1 MLSLCMLYFPTFLN
15 FFNVKSVFMC
25 IKKKY
30 VLLMSSCAELVA
42 EFAGF
47 GLLKQ
52 LCYGAGG
59 KQRTCFSPD
68 E

>member
-1 MLSLCMLYFPTFLN
+1 
-15 FFNVKSVFMC
+15 
-25 IKKKY
+25 
-30 VLLMSSCAELVA
+30 MSSCAELVA

-68 E
+68 EWETNTHTQTGTYPELWWTTALYLHMMKVQWV